1 MTTADDS
8 AKVIK
13 LVRQLDQVRRD
24 LVVEQKRSGA
34 LKIVKSLG
42 TVTPISRPIATP
54 LRLEIAPFEDLLEG
68 WCRSCG

>member
-34 LKIVKSLG
+34 LKMQNE
-42 TVTPISRPIATP
+42 R
-54 LRLEIAPFEDLLEG
+54 LRKAVMALRRQQMADARASAAG
-68 WCRSCG
+68 

>member
-34 LKIVKSLG
+34 LKMQNERLRKAVMALRRQQMADALSN
-42 TVTPISRPIATP
+42 
-54 LRLEIAPFEDLLEG
+54 RLEP
-68 WCRSCG
+68 